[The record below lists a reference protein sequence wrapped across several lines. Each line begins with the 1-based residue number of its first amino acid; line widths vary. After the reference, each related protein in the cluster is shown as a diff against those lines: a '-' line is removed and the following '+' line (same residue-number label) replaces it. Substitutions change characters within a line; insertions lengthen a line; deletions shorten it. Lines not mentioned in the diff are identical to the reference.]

1 MWRRWLPMVL
11 LCAVGGSR
19 WVLSE
24 ALPGSSST
32 FASAALGC
40 GSTAALC
47 LLVYPRRMNGLVRD
61 GELWRSAVGGAL
73 MIAGPLVGLLRP
85 GRVSGSALAMAMAL
99 TPVVLAV
106 AETAMRGG
114 SGNLPG
120 RLWPG
125 LAAIAGLLL
134 VLPEPSL
141 ASPASD
147 LLLVLAPV
155 LTGCGAALFCTAKET
170 AWRLPVALLGA
181 AVVLMG
187 CALGVVVEHERVWPA
202 MLGLAAGVDA
212 LEAVLTVLV
221 LGRLSA
227 ARWSAQFA
235 LVPLLVLLEGLG
247 LMRERVPVRV
257 VGGLVLLALA
267 GLALLL
273 PPAAEARLELGEAQ
287 VGPTD

>member
-1 MWRRWLPMVL
+1 MMWRRWLPMVL

-40 GSTAALC
+40 GSTAAIW
-47 LLVYPRRMNGLVRD
+47 LLVFPLRMRGLTRE
-61 GELWRSAVGGAL
+61 GEVWRSAVGGAL
-73 MIAGPLVGLLRP
+73 MIAGPMIGLLRP
-85 GRVSGSALAMAMAL
+85 SGVSGTSLAMAL

-170 AWRLPVALLGA
+170 AWRLPLALLGA

-273 PPAAEARLELGEAQ
+273 PPAEEARLELGQ
-287 VGPTD
+287 DQMGPAD

>member
-1 MWRRWLPMVL
+1 ML
-11 LCAVGGSR
+11 A
-19 WVLSE
+19 E
-24 ALPGSSST
+24 ALPGSATT

-40 GSTAALC
+40 GSAAALC

-61 GELWRSAVGGAL
+61 GQLWQSAMGGAL

-85 GRVSGSALAMAMAL
+85 GGVSGSALAMALAL

-106 AETAMRGG
+106 AEAAMRGA
-114 SGNLPG
+114 SGDLAG

-134 VLPEPSL
+134 VLAEPSL
-141 ASPASD
+141 ANPMND

-170 AWRLPVALLGA
+170 TWRLPSALLGA
-181 AVVLMG
+181 AVLLACG
-187 CALGVVVEHERVWPA
+187 ALVVVAQHERVWPE
-202 MLGLAAGVDA
+202 MLGLAAGMDA
-212 LEAVLTVLV
+212 AQAMLTVLV
-221 LGRLSA
+221 LGRLSG

-247 LMRERVPVRV
+247 LVREWVPGRV
-257 VGGLVLLALA
+257 VCGLLLLAGA
-267 GLALLL
+267 SVALLL
-273 PPAAEARLELGEAQ
+273 PPVEESRLELGQAQ
-287 VGPTD
+287 VRRTD